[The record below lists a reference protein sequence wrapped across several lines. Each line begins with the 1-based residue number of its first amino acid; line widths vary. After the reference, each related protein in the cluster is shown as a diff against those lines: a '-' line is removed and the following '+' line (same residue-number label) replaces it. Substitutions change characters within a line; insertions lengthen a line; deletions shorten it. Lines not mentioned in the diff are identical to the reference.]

1 MSFRLKNT
9 YQLANSSDKK
19 ESQERETEREKEK
32 EKGERGGG
40 KYIGLRIGNKYVLFF
55 ASSTVPPDMIDR
67 FGEEI
72 FIVPP
77 FADRPSANAITRE
90 EECVRER

>member
-9 YQLANSSDKK
+9 YQLANSSDK
-19 ESQERETEREKEK
+19 ESQERETEREREK

-77 FADRPSANAITRE
+77 FADRPSASAITRE
-90 EECVRER
+90 EECERER